1 MENTIIFS
9 LQLQVDKYI
18 FTLQLQKTRLSK
30 VFSEQT
36 CHVFFNMA
44 CDFEV
49 YLVGS
54 CILISKLKYYHFGR
68 LLGDHCCVVLICIS
82 TVQYISIQSILLSH
96 NVFFSADSRTISSVV
111 SSGQKL
117 IAVIGYL
124 DNSLVLSKVDERT
137 HQSTD
142 KGL

>member
-1 MENTIIFS
+1 
-9 LQLQVDKYI
+9 
-18 FTLQLQKTRLSK
+18 
-30 VFSEQT
+30 
-36 CHVFFNMA
+36 MA

-54 CILISKLKYYHFGR
+54 CTLISKQNYCHFGR
-68 LLGDHCCVVLICIS
+68 LIGDQHCVVLICINAM
-82 TVQYISIQSILLSH
+82 QYISVQSVFLSYS
-96 NVFFSADSRTISSVV
+96 VLSSADSRTISSAVC
-111 SSGQKL
+111 SGQKL

-142 KGL
+142 KGH